1 MKTTSRILSALALIA
16 LSATA
21 DAQIIEKKSLNL
33 DGAKKAIAAA
43 VDYAKKNNAPGA
55 VIAVVD
61 EGGNLMALERLDGT
75 FAMGATISVG
85 KARTAVLFKKPTR
98 FFEELINKGRT
109 AMTAVDGF
117 TPLIGGIP
125 IMVDNQVVGGIGVS
139 GAASAAQ
146 DEELA
151 LAGANALMGGAAKSE
166 TAPAQTTSDKPA
178 SPSPATFIDSK
189 NVSAAFAKG
198 MPLLETSGYKVHASR
213 RVEPGQAEIHTLDTD
228 VIYVVEGSATLVTG
242 GRAIDTKEIA
252 PNEIRGSKIE
262 GGQEHHIGKGDVI
275 IIPNGLPHQF
285 TAVSGELHYFV
296 CKPTASSDSRDN
308 GAMSNTPN
316 IEIMKTLFL
325 CIITALLVSN
335 AAFAGAG
342 TLFRDDIGVSNW
354 PFTSSASA
362 KKNPATKTAIKTPR
376 IKSHEADRRV
386 TAR

>member
-1 MKTTSRILSALALIA
+1 MKISSGAVIAAILLFAAASN
-16 LSATA
+16 
-21 DAQIIEKKSLNL
+21 AQIVEKKSLNL

-43 VDYAKKNNAPGA
+43 VDYAKKNNAPGG
-55 VIAVVD
+55 VVAVVD

-125 IMVDNQVVGGIGVS
+125 IVIDGQVVGGIGVS

-151 LAGANALMGGAAKSE
+151 LAGANALMGGQAKIGAAPMSNE
-166 TAPAQTTSDKPA
+166 NPGSVIPAATAQ
-178 SPSPATFIDSK
+178 ATFVEPS

-198 MPLLETSGYKVHASR
+198 MPLLETAGYKVHASR

-228 VIYVVEGSATLVTG
+228 VIYVVDGSATLVTG
-242 GRAIDTKEIA
+242 GKAIDPKEIA

-262 GGQEHHIGKGDVI
+262 GGEEHQITKGEVI
-275 IIPNGLPHQF
+275 IIPNGVSHQF
-285 TAVSGELHYFV
+285 TAVNGELHYFV
-296 CKPTASSDSRDN
+296 CKPTAP
-308 GAMSNTPN
+308 T
-316 IEIMKTLFL
+316 ETHL
-325 CIITALLVSN
+325 
-335 AAFAGAG
+335 
-342 TLFRDDIGVSNW
+342 
-354 PFTSSASA
+354 
-362 KKNPATKTAIKTPR
+362 
-376 IKSHEADRRV
+376 

>member
-1 MKTTSRILSALALIA
+1 MKSKILTVAALVGI
-16 LSATA
+16 ATA
-21 DAQIIEKKSLNL
+21 TQAQIIEKESLNL

-43 VDYAKKNNAPGA
+43 VDYAKKNNAPGG

-75 FAMGATISVG
+75 FAMGATISIG

-109 AMTAVDGF
+109 AMTTVDGF

-151 LAGANALMGGAAKSE
+151 LAGANALMGNGAKPDVPAPTSNIEKSL
-166 TAPAQTTSDKPA
+166 TQPAQ
-178 SPSPATFIDSK
+178 PATFIDSK

-198 MPLLETSGYKVHASR
+198 MPLLETAGYKVHASR

-228 VIYVVEGSATLVTG
+228 VIYVVEGSATLITG
-242 GRAIDTKEIA
+242 GKVPDAKPIA
-252 PNEIRGSKIE
+252 PNELRGSKIE
-262 GGQEHHIGKGDVI
+262 EGQEHHIGKGDVV

-285 TAVSGELHYFV
+285 SAVTGELHYFV
-296 CKPTASSDSRDN
+296 CKPTAASDS
-308 GAMSNTPN
+308 
-316 IEIMKTLFL
+316 
-325 CIITALLVSN
+325 
-335 AAFAGAG
+335 
-342 TLFRDDIGVSNW
+342 
-354 PFTSSASA
+354 
-362 KKNPATKTAIKTPR
+362 
-376 IKSHEADRRV
+376 RV